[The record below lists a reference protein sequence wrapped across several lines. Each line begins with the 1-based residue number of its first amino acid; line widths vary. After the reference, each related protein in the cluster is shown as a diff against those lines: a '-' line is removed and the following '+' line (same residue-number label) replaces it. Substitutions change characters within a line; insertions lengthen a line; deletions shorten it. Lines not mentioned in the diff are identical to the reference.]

1 MRILLPLA
9 LSLVIAAPAA
19 AQTRDRSDAVRPAAR
34 AHAQPAPPVHAPF
47 YRGPVAGPL
56 CIPWC
61 PADRNPCDPPEFKI
75 ADARC
80 GPDD

>member
-1 MRILLPLA
+1 MRIPLA
-9 LSLVIAAPAA
+9 LAVAAFLAAPAL
-19 AQTRDRSDAVRPAAR
+19 AQPRDRDAPRPGR
-34 AHAQPAPPVHAPF
+34 IHAQPTPAAPF
-47 YRGPVAGPL
+47 AHRGPAGPV